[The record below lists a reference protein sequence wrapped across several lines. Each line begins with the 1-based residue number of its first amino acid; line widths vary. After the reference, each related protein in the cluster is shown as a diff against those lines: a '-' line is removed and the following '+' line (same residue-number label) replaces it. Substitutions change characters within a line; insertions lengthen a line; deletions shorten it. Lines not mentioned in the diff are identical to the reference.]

1 MERNHEPGPG
11 LLNGTSG
18 WQHNKSWTASQPKPY
33 VGPLP
38 YQRSVLKNS
47 ANWDWGGLGL
57 LNQMSVR
64 QAEANASIYAK
75 TYDKFWNKSRAKAE
89 ALLNL
94 VEINSSVL
102 MAARRCQQIVDI
114 CKSLKKGHVGDAFS
128 NATGM
133 YGASAKAVATV
144 KGSAAERK
152 RALSD
157 AYLEHAFGWA
167 PIAEDLKNLA
177 EVIGQDFG
185 SGPVRARAVDV
196 RDFSEYRRGRTAWD
210 DRIVV
215 DISGAVTVRCELGGV
230 VVATNPNLFL
240 ANQLGIVNPGILAWD
255 LLPGSFM
262 LDWFLPV
269 GKYLRSLS
277 NEFGADIHGSYKT
290 NSVIGHSY
298 GQYFDDFGTAT
309 GFNMT
314 RSVGPLTRPG
324 LLDRARLPEASLWH
338 LATLSALAEQSLRR
352 VFGG

>member
-11 LLNGTSG
+11 LLGGTSG
-18 WQHNKSWTASQPKPY
+18 WQHNKSQTASQPKPY
-33 VGPLP
+33 IGPLP
-38 YQRSVLKNS
+38 YQRSILKNS
-47 ANWDWGGLGL
+47 ADWDWGGLTL
-57 LNQMSVR
+57 LLKMSDR
-64 QAEANASIYAK
+64 YGEANASVYAK
-75 TYDKFWNKSRAKAE
+75 AYDKFWNKSRAKAE

-94 VEINSSVL
+94 AELNSSIL

-114 CKSLKKGHVGDAFS
+114 CKSLKRGHIGDAFS
-128 NATGM
+128 NSTGL
-133 YGASAKAVATV
+133 YGASAKAAATF

-152 RALSD
+152 RSLSN

-167 PIAEDLKNLA
+167 PIADDLNNLC

-185 SGPVRARAVDV
+185 SGPVRARAVDA
-196 RDFSEYRRGRTAWD
+196 RDFSDLQYNWNHEV
-210 DRIVV
+210 VV
-215 DISGAVTVRCELGGV
+215 DIGGAVTVRCEVGGL

-240 ANQLGIVNPGILAWD
+240 ANQLGVVNPSVLAWD

-269 GKYLRSLS
+269 GTYLRSLS
-277 NEFGADIHGSYKT
+277 NEFGADVHRSYKT
-290 NSVIGHSY
+290 ISVIGHCY
-298 GQYFDDFGTAT
+298 GQHLDRFGTAK

-314 RSVGPLTRPG
+314 RSVGSLSRPG

>member
-11 LLNGTSG
+11 LRGGTSG

-47 ANWDWGGLGL
+47 AKWDWGGLTL
-57 LNQMSVR
+57 LNQMSKR
-64 QAEANASIYAK
+64 QVEAQASVYARS
-75 TYDKFWNKSRAKAE
+75 YDKFWNKSRAKAE

-94 VEINSSVL
+94 AEINSSIL
-102 MAARRCQQIVDI
+102 MATRRCQQIVDI
-114 CKSLKKGHVGDAFS
+114 CKSLKKGHVGDALS
-128 NATGM
+128 KSTGM
-133 YGASAKAVATV
+133 YGASAKAAATM

-152 RALSD
+152 RSLSN

-167 PIAEDLKNLA
+167 PIAEDLKNLC

-185 SGPVRARAVDV
+185 SGPVRARAVDA
-196 RDFSEYRRGRTAWD
+196 RDFTQKSGS
-210 DRIVV
+210 V
-215 DISGAVTVRCELGGV
+215 DISGAVSVRCEVGGL

-240 ANQLGIVNPGILAWD
+240 ANQLGVANPGVLAWD

-262 LDWFLPV
+262 FDWFLPV
-269 GKYLRSLS
+269 GRYLRSLS

-290 NSVIGHSY
+290 ISVIGHCY
-298 GQYFDDFGTAT
+298 GQHLDKFGTAT
-309 GFNMT
+309 GFSMT
-314 RSVGPLTRPG
+314 RSVKPLTRPG